1 MAMNCLFG
9 LFILFIIVQ
18 DAWQVGVELIHIL
31 STLRVLKNIYLYINI
46 WKFVESEL
54 RNKKRGF
61 SKGSEIYHLAVV

>member
-54 RNKKRGF
+54 RK
-61 SKGSEIYHLAVV
+61 